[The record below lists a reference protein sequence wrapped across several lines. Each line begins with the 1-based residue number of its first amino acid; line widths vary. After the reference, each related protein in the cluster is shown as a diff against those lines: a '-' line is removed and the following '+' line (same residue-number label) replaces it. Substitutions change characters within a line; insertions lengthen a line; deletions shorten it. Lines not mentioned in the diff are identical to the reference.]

1 MKWYHYKLK
10 NFFDRLTALLS
21 LLWFWPVLLIIAIL
35 IKVNDKTK
43 PILFKQLRP
52 GQYGKP
58 FVIYKF
64 RTMSN
69 GEVTKIG
76 EVLRKYK
83 LDELP
88 QLFNVLTGDM
98 WFCGPRPGLLDDY
111 SYEDEKF
118 KTVLNMKP
126 GITCLSTVKYRNE
139 EYILRKNPELEPDIK
154 SDKLN
159 INYWYYYNYNIFMDI
174 AALFDTIFKKLHF
187 TDYFLKK
194 YKNN

>member
-1 MKWYHYKLK
+1 MKWYHYQLK
-10 NFFDRLTALLS
+10 NFFDKLAVVFS
-21 LLWFWPVLLIIAIL
+21 LLWFWPVLLAIAIC
-35 IKVNDKTK
+35 IKISEPNES
-43 PILFKQLRP
+43 ILFKQCRP

-58 FVIYKF
+58 FIIYKF
-64 RTMSN
+64 RTMLN

-76 EVLRKYK
+76 KILRKYK

-88 QLFNVLTGDM
+88 QLFNILKGDM

-139 EYILRKNPELEPDIK
+139 EYILNEHPELETDIK
-154 SDKLN
+154 LDKLN

-174 AALFDTIFKKLHF
+174 AALFDTVFKKLHF

-194 YKNN
+194 IQNN

>member
-10 NFFDRLTALLS
+10 NFFDKLAVVFS
-21 LLWFWPVLLIIAIL
+21 LLWFWPVLLAIAIC
-35 IKVNDKTK
+35 IKISEPNES
-43 PILFKQLRP
+43 ILFKQYRP

-64 RTMSN
+64 RTMLN

-76 EVLRKYK
+76 KILRKYK

-88 QLFNVLTGDM
+88 QLFNILKGDM

-139 EYILRKNPELEPDIK
+139 EYILNENPELEPDIK
-154 SDKLN
+154 LDKLN

-174 AALFDTIFKKLHF
+174 AALFDTVFKKLHF

-194 YKNN
+194 IQNN

>member
-1 MKWYHYKLK
+1 MKWYHYQLK
-10 NFFDRLTALLS
+10 NFFDRLAIVLS
-21 LLWFWPVLLIIAIL
+21 LLWFWPVLLTVAIC
-35 IKVNDKTK
+35 IKISEPNES
-43 PILFKQLRP
+43 ILFKQLRP
-52 GQYGKP
+52 GQYGEP

-69 GEVTKIG
+69 GKVTKIG
-76 EVLRKYK
+76 KILRKYK

-88 QLFNVLTGDM
+88 QLFNILKGDM

-139 EYILRKNPELEPDIK
+139 EYILNKNPELEPDIK
-154 SDKLN
+154 LDKLN

-174 AALFDTIFKKLHF
+174 AALFDTVFKKLHF

-194 YKNN
+194 IQNN

>member
-1 MKWYHYKLK
+1 MKWYHYQLK
-10 NFFDRLTALLS
+10 NFFDKLAVVFS
-21 LLWFWPVLLIIAIL
+21 LLWFWPVLLAIAIC
-35 IKVNDKTK
+35 IKISEPNES
-43 PILFKQLRP
+43 ILFKQCRP

-64 RTMSN
+64 RTMLN

-76 EVLRKYK
+76 KILRKYK

-88 QLFNVLTGDM
+88 QLFNILKGDM
-98 WFCGPRPGLLDDY
+98 WLCGPRPGLLDDY

-139 EYILRKNPELEPDIK
+139 EYILNEHPELETDIK
-154 SDKLN
+154 LDKLN

-174 AALFDTIFKKLHF
+174 AALFDTVFKKLHF

-194 YKNN
+194 IQNN